1 MSYRP
6 RASEIRQKEFAEMSH
21 EFEAAP
27 LSTTVSEAILADD
40 QLAQLCD
47 AAAEASIASD
57 LRERSHGEE
66 SESAEKLHEA
76 WGYLDYVARQ
86 RALEVVAESCATV
99 IQDGEQWDEPDH
111 WDADTIHEA
120 QDEAREWMSWH
131 TNETERANVA
141 GVLTE

>member
-1 MSYRP
+1 MYRP
-6 RASEIRQKEFAEMSH
+6 RASEIRQQEFAEMSQ

-27 LSTTVSEAILADD
+27 LSNTVSEAILDDD
-40 QLAQLCD
+40 QLTQLCD
-47 AAAEASIASD
+47 AAAETSIASD

-86 RALEVVAESCATV
+86 RALEVVAESCEMV
-99 IQDGEQWDEPDH
+99 IQDGDH
-111 WDADTIHEA
+111 WDDDDAIDTA
-120 QDEAREWMSWH
+120 QQEAREWMRAH

-141 GVLTE
+141 GVPTDD